1 MKKTTLYLMLIALM
15 GLMISCSEDDDKKD
29 DDTPKDEMNYYPMAT
44 GSYWVYSETEV
55 DGEGNETLMGYEKH
69 EVENES
75 ELDGHSSYDVSTYEG
90 ETESEFEEEPSSTNT
105 YYNDNGK
112 VYVSMNFVQ
121 EIFSVQEF
129 GLVLPITSDMASVKI
144 IDQDETEW
152 EILSES
158 YDSLMFNVMGIEVEF
173 TGTATLK
180 AKYVGEKAYS
190 NESLDLNGNA
200 GAFEYIFE
208 LDGDIEGEYM
218 SSPIESS
225 LTISSTREHWYMNE
239 IGLVSKVHKMAS
251 VEASNTILEGLINQ
265 QFTPTESR
273 FNLVS
278 SSTVTAE

>member
-1 MKKTTLYLMLIALM
+1 MKKATLYLMLLALM

-29 DDTPKDEMNYYPMAT
+29 DDTPKEEMNYYPMAT

-55 DGEGNETLMGYEKH
+55 DGDGNETPRGYEKH

-112 VYVSMNFVQ
+112 IYVSANFVQ
-121 EIFSVQEF
+121 EIFSVKEF
-129 GLVLPITSDMASVKI
+129 GLELPISSEMLSVKL
-144 IDQDETEW
+144 IDQDATEW
-152 EILSES
+152 EIASES
-158 YDSLMFNVMGIEVEF
+158 YDSLTFNVMGIEVDF

-190 NESLDLNGNA
+190 NEALDLNGNA
-200 GAFEYIFE
+200 GAFQYIFE
-208 LDGDIEGEYM
+208 LTGNIDFNAG
-218 SSPIESS
+218 SPQQSTLS
-225 LTISSTREHWYMNE
+225 ISSTREYWYMNNV
-239 IGLVSKVHKMAS
+239 GLVSKVHKMAT
-251 VEASNTILEGLINQ
+251 VDASNTFLKGLINQ
-265 QFTPTESR
+265 QFSPTETR